1 MISKKNIF
9 TEFVTKL
16 DQKHQTIQT
25 LKEQLEEV
33 AQEAKKKIE
42 VVTEIKEVEKEEP
55 KEIPKEIPKEVPKE
69 TPRETPTDSPKPMKE
84 EKGVNSEELE
94 TVKGRISKLEKDV
107 MNLHE
112 KVETT
117 HIIDAANLENM
128 ASKVQEMQG
137 DVEKLTQITDNLIDE
152 RETREMH
159 FSVSIFDHLTLLIIL
174 KNFFSF
180 ICRIINFLSTFVC
193 NI

>member
-1 MISKKNIF
+1 M
-9 TEFVTKL
+9 
-16 DQKHQTIQT
+16 
-25 LKEQLEEV
+25 
-33 AQEAKKKIE
+33 
-42 VVTEIKEVEKEEP
+42 
-55 KEIPKEIPKEVPKE
+55 PKE

-174 KNFFSF
+174 KNFSSF
-180 ICRIINFLSTFVC
+180 ICALLIFYRRLFVIFNTYLMHVYIHTHIYFFNFDSTIFKQIV
-193 NI
+193 

>member
-42 VVTEIKEVEKEEP
+42 VATEIKEVEKEEP

-174 KNFFSF
+174 KNFSSF

>member
-174 KNFFSF
+174 KNFSSF